1 MNFFDFARSV
11 NEDTPSPFTMKTE
24 FSAAFEQPREAPVE
38 KHVTFSL
45 PEPQPAQQQEAVD
58 VEHLDEA
65 IEKLDQDLALL
76 INWVDPASRELH
88 DIECQASELF
98 NEADAFINSI
108 KSA

>member
-11 NEDTPSPFTMKTE
+11 NDGAPSPFNLKTE
-24 FSAAFEQPREAPVE
+24 FSAAFEQPREAPPE

-65 IEKLDQDLALL
+65 IEKLDQDFALL
-76 INWVDPASRELH
+76 INWVEPASRELR
-88 DIECQASELF
+88 DIECQANELF